1 MGQQEVR
8 EARMKEDAA
17 RQEQKFRALQQQFQL
32 LQDEVQTLTNPVPS
46 LPAESE
52 PLESEAY
59 DRPPAQARAPSSLEN
74 AHPADAFSG
83 QSRFSLEPK
92 LGKLTENDD
101 VEHFLITFERIAV
114 ACRWPKSDWAFRLIP
129 LLTGEARSAYVHM
142 DIDESLDY
150 EKVKSAILTKYDINP
165 ETYRQ
170 RFRSLEV
177 KPGESPKELYCRLKE
192 LFGKWTQP
200 KGKTVQEIS
209 EILILEQYLRMLSP
223 ELQVWIREHGPS
235 SASEAAALADVF
247 VAARKKSQ
255 PWSYNSWKAGK
266 EARRPAPPQ
275 NHQRPAAGVGKPSMR
290 DNQPTNVSS
299 KPPNRVTICYL
310 CGQEGHTKPMCPKNP
325 SKLTQMCLVPHCRA
339 EPKKEAEQSIKIASV
354 EVNGKEL
361 KALVDTGSDQTLVH
375 REFVPPNIICTLDT
389 IPICCVHGDEK
400 SYPTADMY
408 ITVQGQAY
416 LLNIGVADNLPFP
429 VVLGRDLP
437 VLFDLLNPGQKCNV
451 AVTRARVKQP
461 DEPSLTLSTLPFYGA
476 ELETKPGKSR
486 KPRSQKRQ
494 EKFKGTVVKTP
505 VEAAPELPL
514 GFELPNNVIEL
525 QQSDSSLTTFLQRA
539 KEKETKAD
547 TSTEEYFLQNGI
559 LYRQHGPVAQLVV
572 PQAARDAVLTLGHA
586 VPWAGHLGKHKTTA
600 RIKRYFHWPGLRSDV
615 AQFCRSCPQCQKT
628 SAKCPSRAPLQPLPI
643 IGTPFERL
651 GMDIVGP
658 VERSRAGNRF
668 MLVITDY
675 ATKYPE
681 VFPLKSIKA
690 RHIAFC
696 LVQFFSRVGFP
707 REILTD
713 QGTNFMS
720 TLLKQVYQLLGI
732 KGLRTT
738 PYHPQTDGLTE
749 RFNQTLKQM
758 LRKFVNETG
767 SDWDQ
772 WLPYLLFAYREV
784 PQASTGFSPFELLY
798 GHEVRGPLSLLREIW
813 EGDQGRVGPVNI
825 VSYVVQMRE
834 RLERMNEL
842 AQAYMVE
849 AQQRQKAWYDRSARQ
864 RSFSPGQK
872 VLVMLPTEDNK

>member
-1 MGQQEVR
+1 MNRGGRAGRGRAARGQAGFLDQQTELEEPASGGEEVENADTGGPHGTEGEGGAEPTIADLAEILRTYMGQQEVR

-17 RQEQKFRALQQQFQL
+17 RQEQRFRALQQQFQL
-32 LQDEVQTLTNPVPS
+32 LQDEVQILTNPVPS

-275 NHQRPAAGVGKPSMR
+275 NHQRPAAG
-290 DNQPTNVSS
+290 
-299 KPPNRVTICYL
+299 
-310 CGQEGHTKPMCPKNP
+310 
-325 SKLTQMCLVPHCRA
+325 
-339 EPKKEAEQSIKIASV
+339 
-354 EVNGKEL
+354 
-361 KALVDTGSDQTLVH
+361 
-375 REFVPPNIICTLDT
+375 
-389 IPICCVHGDEK
+389 
-400 SYPTADMY
+400 
-408 ITVQGQAY
+408 
-416 LLNIGVADNLPFP
+416 
-429 VVLGRDLP
+429 
-437 VLFDLLNPGQKCNV
+437 QKCNV

-486 KPRSQKRQ
+486 KPRNQKRQ
-494 EKFKGTVVKTP
+494 EKFKGTVVKTS

-600 RIKRYFHWPGLRSDV
+600 RIKRYFHWPGLR
-615 AQFCRSCPQCQKT
+615 
-628 SAKCPSRAPLQPLPI
+628 
-643 IGTPFERL
+643 
-651 GMDIVGP
+651 
-658 VERSRAGNRF
+658 
-668 MLVITDY
+668 
-675 ATKYPE
+675 
-681 VFPLKSIKA
+681 
-690 RHIAFC
+690 
-696 LVQFFSRVGFP
+696 FSQ
-707 REILTD
+707 E
-713 QGTNFMS
+713 
-720 TLLKQVYQLLGI
+720 
-732 KGLRTT
+732 
-738 PYHPQTDGLTE
+738 
-749 RFNQTLKQM
+749 
-758 LRKFVNETG
+758 
-767 SDWDQ
+767 
-772 WLPYLLFAYREV
+772 
-784 PQASTGFSPFELLY
+784 
-798 GHEVRGPLSLLREIW
+798 
-813 EGDQGRVGPVNI
+813 
-825 VSYVVQMRE
+825 
-834 RLERMNEL
+834 
-842 AQAYMVE
+842 
-849 AQQRQKAWYDRSARQ
+849 
-864 RSFSPGQK
+864 
-872 VLVMLPTEDNK
+872 